1 LIALANERGGP
12 DNITVVVAR
21 FDGDGLRF
29 SGAGLQE
36 DVGHQVYP
44 LIDTETSTE
53 PVPVYKGSRPPVPN
67 RETRK
72 ETRTIVLLLI
82 AVAALLFWYFS

>member
-1 LIALANERGGP
+1 
-12 DNITVVVAR
+12 
-21 FDGDGLRF
+21 
-29 SGAGLQE
+29 
-36 DVGHQVYP
+36 
-44 LIDTETSTE
+44 
-53 PVPVYKGSRPPVPN
+53 VYKGSRPPVPN